1 MKKLLVLP
9 LLAGLAGLVPCLDLV
24 SVAEAAPPVSTAAT
38 LDCSVG
44 ATYIIPAWPPSESV
58 VHQIQNGDEVPRG
71 YPIYV
76 KGGVTNLGPN
86 DANGLAS
93 SLTVVGD
100 SPRIQTI
107 LDVEYESNVADGG
120 SWETPTSTIA
130 AAKFNPHDN
139 VTVSF
144 EVDTDDEFF
153 PTYPGSPPPSE
164 SCAIQF
170 TLVP

>member
-1 MKKLLVLP
+1 MKKLVVLP
-9 LLAGLAGLVPCLDLV
+9 FLAGLVGLVPCLDLV

-38 LDCSVG
+38 LDCSV
-44 ATYIIPAWPPSESV
+44 AASYLLPSYPGVTV
-58 VHQIQNGDEVPRG
+58 VDIENGDEVPRG
-71 YPIYV
+71 FPIYV
-76 KGGVTNLGPN
+76 QGAVTNLGPS

-100 SPRIQTI
+100 SPRSPTI
-107 LDVEYESNVADGG
+107 LSEEYESDVGDG
-120 SWETPTSTIA
+120 WFWVTPQLAIA
-130 AAKFNPHDN
+130 AATFNPHDN

-153 PTYPGSPPPSE
+153 PTLPGSPPPSE
-164 SCAIQF
+164 SSSLQF